1 MTGLMDMSDVKSFL
15 KFDENGKVRDDLYNY
30 KMIFSHDSKLQGIC
44 FNETTRSIVVNGSL
58 PWNSEDGEW
67 GYSDWMQEIII
78 RQPQKQISTIRP
90 FNLPSRLWDY
100 LVNSSPQS

>member
-1 MTGLMDMSDVKSFL
+1 MTGIMDMSDVKSFL

-44 FNETTRSIVVNGSL
+44 FNETTRSIVVNGPL

-67 GYSDWMQEIII
+67 GYSDWTNLVMYINEKYGIYSTKKCQEAM
-78 RQPQKQISTIRP
+78 
-90 FNLPSRLWDY
+90 
-100 LVNSSPQS
+100 